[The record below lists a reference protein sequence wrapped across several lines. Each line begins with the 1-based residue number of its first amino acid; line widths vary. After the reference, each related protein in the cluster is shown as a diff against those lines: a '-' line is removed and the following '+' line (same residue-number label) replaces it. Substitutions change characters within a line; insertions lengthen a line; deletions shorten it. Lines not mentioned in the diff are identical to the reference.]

1 VNNLSSQEFY
11 IVVSYCNKI
20 MAFYFVTLGM
30 CGQRGRASTS
40 VCTPSRAVSL

>member
-1 VNNLSSQEFY
+1 
-11 IVVSYCNKI
+11 

-30 CGQRGRASTS
+30 CGQRGSVSTS